1 MRPLSAGTCIF
12 VQNKTMKKTI
22 TVFGLIA
29 GAILSI
35 FLFASAPFMKHM
47 DTDSMATSMFVNY
60 TVQFLTFS
68 LIFFAVRQYRDNY
81 NNGTISFGRGFRI
94 GLWISLIGS
103 AFYVVTWAIIYNF
116 IVPDFM
122 DMMCKAQL
130 DGAIRNGASST
141 ELAEIRQQ
149 IADGKKM
156 YSTWYGFAGITL
168 LEIFPTGLLVSLVS
182 ALILKRKNKDSSLVP
197 GIK

>member
-1 MRPLSAGTCIF
+1 MSPVRPIAFIF

-29 GAILSI
+29 GVIMSV

-47 DTDSMATSMFVNY
+47 DADSMATSMFINY
-60 TVQFLTFS
+60 TVQLLTFS
-68 LIFFAVRQYRDNY
+68 LIFFAVRQFRDNY
-81 NNGTISFGRGFRI
+81 NNGAISFGRAFRI

-122 DMMCKAQL
+122 DTMCAAQVES
-130 DGAIRNGASST
+130 AIKKGASST
-141 ELAEIRQQ
+141 EIAAIRQQ
-149 IADGKKM
+149 IADGKLM
-156 YSTWYGFAGITL
+156 YSTWYGFAGITF
-168 LEIFPTGLLVSLVS
+168 LEIFPTGLIVSLVS
-182 ALILKRKNKDSSLVP
+182 ALILRRKPRISRSAS
-197 GIK
+197 